1 MNNFWK
7 YILGASALGTIVA
20 LVSLPKVAENLK
32 PLKNDRMQEGY
43 GVYTD
48 KETGK
53 IYGFI
58 LGAGGEERFVQMDKN
73 SENKVR
79 KERIEAERKEAK
91 ERERLAK
98 EMAQARAS
106 WYEDVEDRI
115 QDLENDEKI
124 TYPPTPALSKNK
136 LDIRSGEIFSKDGE
150 FEGLLVNSRVKWRTR
165 ERKMLYRLSI
175 TAPSTLTTGD
185 VTEANCISSDKES
198 ELISLVS
205 EKDNEVRLRFKDS
218 DDFWLRDFL
227 IPLGQKK
234 AQNFKTTAID
244 AYYKDDCGN
253 TNQFVFHGRLDNFNP
268 PDYTWVEDGKLLFSG
283 VKITKPEN
291 ISTD

>member
-1 MNNFWK
+1 MHSKGDNLLNSILLEMKNLWK
-7 YILGASALGTIVA
+7 YILGATAFGTVVT
-20 LVSLPKVAENLK
+20 LVSLPKVADNLK
-32 PLKNDRMQEGY
+32 PLKNERMQEGY

-79 KERIEAERKEAK
+79 KERIEAEEKAAKEAEK
-91 ERERLAK
+91 LARELA
-98 EMAQARAS
+98 EAAGEYVAP
-106 WYEDVEDRI
+106 V
-115 QDLENDEKI
+115 L
-124 TYPPTPALSKNK
+124 PVAVSKNK
-136 LDIRSGEIFSKDGE
+136 LDVRSGEIFSKDGE
-150 FEGLLVNSRVKWRTR
+150 FEGFLVNSRVKWRTR

-175 TAPSTLTTGD
+175 TAPSSISTND
-185 VTEANCISSDKES
+185 SKEPNCISSDKES
-198 ELISLVS
+198 ELISLVTG
-205 EKDNEVRLRFKDS
+205 KDNEVRLRFKDS

-227 IPLGQKK
+227 IPLSQKK
-234 AQNFKTTAID
+234 AQDFKTTAID

-253 TNQFVFHGRLDNFNP
+253 TNKFVFHGRLDNFSP

-283 VKITKPEN
+283 VTITKPESN
-291 ISTD
+291 TSD

>member
-1 MNNFWK
+1 MNRW
-7 YILGASALGTIVA
+7 YLLGGSFAVVFLAI
-20 LVSLPKVAENLK
+20 LVSAPKVAENLK
-32 PLKNDRMQEGY
+32 PLKNERMQEGFNL
-43 GVYTD
+43 YTD
-48 KETGK
+48 KESGN

-58 LGAGGEERFVQMDKN
+58 MGAGGEERFVKMDKN

-79 KERIEAERKEAK
+79 KERIDAEEKAEK
-91 ERERLAK
+91 ERERIAR
-98 EMAQARAS
+98 EMAQAASS
-106 WYEDVEDRI
+106 WYEDVENRI
-115 QDLENDEKI
+115 EDLEEGGKV
-124 TYPPTPALSKNK
+124 TYVPTPVVSKNK

-185 VTEANCISSDKES
+185 STEPNCISSDRES
-198 ELISLVS
+198 ELISLVT

-218 DDFWLRDFL
+218 DDFWLRDFI